1 MAGRLIGKGSANSS
15 TVASPSASRRTIE
28 RRVGSDNAAK
38 TTSNRSE
45 AVTVI
50 VAVPPTRTSQTSYLT
65 EHLNEV
71 KDARR
76 VNAAHRSED
85 RQTWAWMNHAV
96 YSSRYAAAAQDPD
109 NDHLT
114 FVRVTTV
121 IDADRPIASVRR
133 AGP

>member
-1 MAGRLIGKGSANSS
+1 
-15 TVASPSASRRTIE
+15 
-28 RRVGSDNAAK
+28 
-38 TTSNRSE
+38 
-45 AVTVI
+45 
-50 VAVPPTRTSQTSYLT
+50 
-65 EHLNEV
+65 
-71 KDARR
+71 
-76 VNAAHRSED
+76 
-85 RQTWAWMNHAV
+85 MNHAV